1 MAVEKKETGKA
12 VETKA
17 PAAKA
22 PVAKAAEAPKAAAPA
37 AKAEEPKA
45 AAPAAKAAPK
55 AAAEKKP
62 AAKKETVKKDT
73 VKKTAAPKKE
83 TVKKAP
89 AAKKEEPAAKVVI
102 EYAGKSIVAK
112 DVLDAAT
119 KAYTESHKGVAIKNI
134 DIYVK
139 PEENV
144 AYYVVNGEGS
154 DDFRVEL

>member
-17 PAAKA
+17 P
-22 PVAKAAEAPKAAAPA
+22 VAKAEAPKAAAPA
-37 AKAEEPKA
+37 AKAE
-45 AAPAAKAAPK
+45 APAAKAAPK

-62 AAKKETVKKDT
+62 AAKKETVKKET

-89 AAKKEEPAAKVVI
+89 AAKKAEPAAKVVI
-102 EYAGKSIVAK
+102 EYAGKSVVAK
-112 DVLDAAT
+112 DVLDAAI
-119 KAYTESHKGVAIKNI
+119 KAYTESHEGATINNI

-154 DDFRVEL
+154 DDFKVAL

>member
-22 PVAKAAEAPKAAAPA
+22 AAAKAEAPKAAAPVG
-37 AKAEEPKA
+37 KAEAPKA

-55 AAAEKKP
+55 AAAEK
-62 AAKKETVKKDT
+62 
-73 VKKTAAPKKE
+73 TAAPKKE

-89 AAKKEEPAAKVVI
+89 AAKKAEPAAKVVI
-102 EYAGKSIVAK
+102 EYAGKSVVAK

-119 KAYTESHKGVAIKNI
+119 KAYTESHKGVEIKNI

-154 DDFRVEL
+154 DDFKVEL